1 MRLDPRTKLFMVFVV
16 SLIVMMSATTP
27 FLWAIRLSI
36 TLIPIILMIL
46 EKKYSSAL
54 KFLLAYAS
62 ALVLTFY
69 FLSEQS
75 EGLIASLLIGYCGI
89 VVQFMPALITA
100 WYVIRTTKIGE
111 FMSCMQ
117 KMHIPDG
124 IAVSLAV
131 VMRFFPTIK
140 EEYSSI
146 MRFFP
151 TIKEEYSSIN
161 DAMRMRGVMLG
172 GGNVLRMFEFRM
184 IPLLFS
190 CVNIGEELSAAAIT
204 RGLGGE
210 TKRSSLIEL
219 KLGLAD
225 YLLMAF
231 LTAAT
236 VIFVMYKYFL

>member
-1 MRLDPRTKLFMVFVV
+1 MKLDPRTKLFMIFVV

-27 FLWAIRLSI
+27 MLWAIRLSI
-36 TLIPIILMIL
+36 TLIPILLLIF
-46 EKKYSSAL
+46 EKKYAAAL
-54 KFLLAYAS
+54 RFLLAYCT
-62 ALVLTFY
+62 ALALTFF
-69 FLSEQS
+69 FLSSES
-75 EGLIASLLIGYCGI
+75 EGIVSSLLIGYCGI

-100 WYVIRTTKIGE
+100 WYVVRTTKIGE

-117 KMHIPDG
+117 KMHVPDG

-131 VMRFFPTIK
+131 V
-140 EEYSSI
+140 

-172 GGNVLRMFEFRM
+172 GGNVLKMVEYRM

-210 TKRSSLIEL
+210 VKRSSVVEL
-219 KLGLAD
+219 KLGSSD
-225 YLLMAF
+225 YFLMAF
-231 LTAAT
+231 LAAAT
-236 VIFVMYKYFL
+236 VLFVVLKYFV

>member
-16 SLIVMMSATTP
+16 SLIAMMSATTP
-27 FLWAIRLSI
+27 VLWVIRIII
-36 TLIPIILMIL
+36 TLIPIVLLIL

-54 KFLLAYAS
+54 RFFLAYGI
-62 ALVLTFY
+62 ALVLLLF
-69 FLSEQS
+69 FISENS
-75 EGLIASLLIGYCGI
+75 EGIIASLLIGYCGI

-146 MRFFP
+146 
-151 TIKEEYSSIN
+151 N

-190 CVNIGEELSAAAIT
+190 CVNIGKELSAAAIT

-210 TKRSSLIEL
+210 VKRSSVIEL
-219 KLGLAD
+219 KLGIAD
-225 YLLMAF
+225 YLIMTF
-231 LTAAT
+231 LAAAT
-236 VIFVMYKYFL
+236 VIFVVFKYFL

>member
-89 VVQFMPALITA
+89 VVQFMPAIITA
-100 WYVIRTTKIGE
+100 WYVVRTTKIGE

-117 KMHIPDG
+117 KMHVPDG

-131 VMRFFPTIK
+131 V
-140 EEYSSI
+140 

-210 TKRSSLIEL
+210 TKRSSIIEL

-231 LTAAT
+231 LTAST
-236 VIFVMYKYFL
+236 VIFVVYKYFL

>member
-1 MRLDPRTKLFMVFVV
+1 MKLDPRTKLFMVFVV

-89 VVQFMPALITA
+89 VVQFMPAIITA
-100 WYVIRTTKIGE
+100 WYVVRTTKIGE

-117 KMHIPDG
+117 KMHVPDG

-131 VMRFFPTIK
+131 V
-140 EEYSSI
+140 

-204 RGLGGE
+204 RGLGGDA
-210 TKRSSLIEL
+210 KRSSVIEL
-219 KLGLAD
+219 KLGVAD
-225 YLLMAF
+225 YLLMTF
-231 LTAAT
+231 LAAAT
-236 VIFVMYKYFL
+236 VIFVVFKYFL

>member
-100 WYVIRTTKIGE
+100 WYVVRTTKIGE

-117 KMHIPDG
+117 KMHVPDG

-131 VMRFFPTIK
+131 V
-140 EEYSSI
+140 

>member
-16 SLIVMMSATTP
+16 SLIAMMSATTP
-27 FLWAIRLSI
+27 VLWAIRIVI
-36 TLIPIILMIL
+36 TLIPIVLLIL

-54 KFLLAYAS
+54 RFILAYGI
-62 ALVLTFY
+62 ALILLLF
-69 FLSEQS
+69 FISENS
-75 EGLIASLLIGYCGI
+75 EGIIASLLIGYCGI

-140 EEYSSI
+140 EEYMSI
-146 MRFFP
+146 R
-151 TIKEEYSSIN
+151 
-161 DAMRMRGVMLG
+161 DAMKMRGITFG
-172 GGNVLRMFEFRM
+172 GGNAIKMVEFRM

-190 CVNIGEELSAAAIT
+190 CVNIGDELSAAAIT
-204 RGLGGE
+204 RGLGGKVRR
-210 TKRSSLIEL
+210 TSVVEL
-219 KLGLAD
+219 KLHVLD
-225 YLLMAF
+225 ILMLLF
-231 LTAAT
+231 FTASA
-236 VIFVMYKYFL
+236 VVFIVSKYFL

>member
-89 VVQFMPALITA
+89 VIQFMPAIITA
-100 WYVIRTTKIGE
+100 WYVVRTTKIGE

-117 KMHIPDG
+117 KMHVPDG

-131 VMRFFPTIK
+131 V
-140 EEYSSI
+140 

-210 TKRSSLIEL
+210 VKRSSVIEL
-219 KLGLAD
+219 KLGIAD
-225 YLLMAF
+225 FFLMAF

-236 VIFVMYKYFL
+236 VIFVVFKYFL

>member
-1 MRLDPRTKLFMVFVV
+1 MKLDPRTKLFLLFVV
-16 SLIVMMSATTP
+16 SFVVMMSATTP
-27 FLWAIRLSI
+27 LLWALRIGMTMVPI
-36 TLIPIILMIL
+36 TFLII
-46 EKKYSSAL
+46 EKH
-54 KFLLAYAS
+54 YAS
-62 ALVLTFY
+62 AFRFIVMYAVALILTFTCINENSTGFFMA
-69 FLSEQS
+69 FLM
-75 EGLIASLLIGYCGI
+75 GYCSI
-89 VVQFMPALITA
+89 IVQFMPAIITA
-100 WYVIRTTKIGE
+100 WYVVKTTKIGE

-131 VMRFFPTIK
+131 V
-140 EEYSSI
+140 

-204 RGLGGE
+204 RGLGGDV
-210 TKRSSLIEL
+210 KRSSIIEL
-219 KLGLAD
+219 KLGFVD
-225 YLLMAF
+225 YLLITI

-236 VIFVMYKYFL
+236 VIFVMYKYFI

>member
-1 MRLDPRTKLFMVFVV
+1 MKLDPRTKLFMVFVV
-16 SLIVMMSATTP
+16 SLVAMMSATTP
-27 FLWAIRLSI
+27 ILWGVRLTI
-36 TLIPIILMIL
+36 TLIPIILL
-46 EKKYSSAL
+46 VTEKK
-54 KFLLAYAS
+54 YAS
-62 ALVLTFY
+62 ALRFFLAYTIAFVLAFY
-69 FLSEQS
+69 FLSEKS
-75 EGLIASLLIGYCGI
+75 EGIISSLLIGYCGI
-89 VVQFMPALITA
+89 VVQFMPAMITA

-131 VMRFFPTIK
+131 V
-140 EEYSSI
+140 

-204 RGLGGE
+204 RGLGGDN
-210 TKRSSLIEL
+210 KRSSVIEL

-225 YLLMAF
+225 YLLMTF

>member
-1 MRLDPRTKLFMVFVV
+1 MKLDPRTKLFMIFVV

-27 FLWAIRLSI
+27 ILWAIRLSI
-36 TLIPIILMIL
+36 TLIPILLLIF
-46 EKKYSSAL
+46 EKKYAAAL
-54 KFLLAYAS
+54 RFLLAYGT
-62 ALVLTFY
+62 ALALTFF
-69 FLSEQS
+69 FLSSES
-75 EGLIASLLIGYCGI
+75 EGIVSSLLIGYCGI

-100 WYVIRTTKIGE
+100 WYVVRTTKIGE

-117 KMHIPDG
+117 KMHVPDG

-131 VMRFFPTIK
+131 V
-140 EEYSSI
+140 

-172 GGNVLRMFEFRM
+172 GGNVLKMVEYRM

-210 TKRSSLIEL
+210 VKRSSVVEL
-219 KLGLAD
+219 KLVAS
-225 YLLMAF
+225 YYFLMAF
-231 LTAAT
+231 LAAAT
-236 VIFVMYKYFL
+236 VLFVVLKYFV

>member
-1 MRLDPRTKLFMVFVV
+1 MKLDPRTKLFMVFVV

-62 ALVLTFY
+62 ALVLMFY

-100 WYVIRTTKIGE
+100 WYVVRTTKIGE

-117 KMHIPDG
+117 KMHVPDG

-131 VMRFFPTIK
+131 V
-140 EEYSSI
+140 

-210 TKRSSLIEL
+210 VKRSSVIEL
-219 KLGLAD
+219 KLGIAD
-225 YLLMAF
+225 YLIMTF
-231 LTAAT
+231 LAAAT
-236 VIFVMYKYFL
+236 VIFVVFKYFL

>member
-1 MRLDPRTKLFMVFVV
+1 MKLDPRTKLFMVFVV

-54 KFLLAYAS
+54 RFLLAYAS
-62 ALVLTFY
+62 ALVLMFY

-100 WYVIRTTKIGE
+100 WYVVRTTKIGE

-117 KMHIPDG
+117 KMHVPDG

-131 VMRFFPTIK
+131 V
-140 EEYSSI
+140 

-210 TKRSSLIEL
+210 VKRSSVIEL
-219 KLGLAD
+219 KLGIAD
-225 YLLMAF
+225 FFLMAF

-236 VIFVMYKYFL
+236 VIFVVFKYFL

>member
-16 SLIVMMSATTP
+16 SLIAMMSATTP
-27 FLWAIRLSI
+27 VLWVIRIII
-36 TLIPIILMIL
+36 TLIPIVLLIL
-46 EKKYSSAL
+46 EKKYSSSL
-54 KFLLAYAS
+54 RFFLAYGI
-62 ALVLTFY
+62 ALVLLLF
-69 FLSEQS
+69 FISENS
-75 EGLIASLLIGYCGI
+75 EGIIASLLIGYCGI

-146 MRFFP
+146 
-151 TIKEEYSSIN
+151 N

-210 TKRSSLIEL
+210 VKRSSVIEL

>member
-1 MRLDPRTKLFMVFVV
+1 MRLDPRTKLFMVFVI
-16 SLIVMMSATTP
+16 SLIAMMSATTP
-27 FLWAIRLSI
+27 VLWAIRLII
-36 TLIPIILMIL
+36 TLIPIVLLIL

-54 KFLLAYAS
+54 RFFLAYGI
-62 ALVLTFY
+62 ALVLLLF
-69 FLSEQS
+69 FISENS
-75 EGLIASLLIGYCGI
+75 EGIIASLLIGYCGI

-146 MRFFP
+146 
-151 TIKEEYSSIN
+151 N

-204 RGLGGE
+204 RGLGGDS
-210 TKRSSLIEL
+210 KRSSLIEL

-225 YLLMAF
+225 YLLMSF

>member
-1 MRLDPRTKLFMVFVV
+1 MKLDPRTKLFMVFVV

-62 ALVLTFY
+62 ALVLMFY

-89 VVQFMPALITA
+89 VVQFMPAIITA
-100 WYVIRTTKIGE
+100 WYVVRTTKIGE

-117 KMHIPDG
+117 KMHVPDG

-131 VMRFFPTIK
+131 V
-140 EEYSSI
+140 

-204 RGLGGE
+204 RGLGGDV
-210 TKRSSLIEL
+210 KRSSVIEL
-219 KLGLAD
+219 KLGIAD
-225 YLLMAF
+225 YLIMTF
-231 LTAAT
+231 LAVAT
-236 VIFVMYKYFL
+236 VIFVVFKYFL

>member
-1 MRLDPRTKLFMVFVV
+1 MKLDPRTKLFMIFVV

-27 FLWAIRLSI
+27 LLWAIRLSI
-36 TLIPIILMIL
+36 TLIPILLLIF
-46 EKKYSSAL
+46 EKKYAAAL
-54 KFLLAYAS
+54 RFLLAYGT
-62 ALVLTFY
+62 ALVLTFF
-69 FLSEQS
+69 FLSSES
-75 EGLIASLLIGYCGI
+75 EGIVSSLLIGYCGI

-100 WYVIRTTKIGE
+100 WYVVRTTKIGE

-117 KMHIPDG
+117 KMHVPDG

-131 VMRFFPTIK
+131 V
-140 EEYSSI
+140 

-172 GGNVLRMFEFRM
+172 GGNVLKMVEFRM

-210 TKRSSLIEL
+210 VKRSSVVEL
-219 KLGLAD
+219 KLGITD
-225 YLLMAF
+225 YLLMIF
-231 LTAAT
+231 LVAAT
-236 VIFVMYKYFL
+236 VLFVVLKYFV

>member
-1 MRLDPRTKLFMVFVV
+1 MKLDPRTKLFMVFVV

-62 ALVLTFY
+62 ALVLMFY
-69 FLSEQS
+69 FLSEKS

-89 VVQFMPALITA
+89 VVQFMPAIITA
-100 WYVIRTTKIGE
+100 WYVVRTTKIGE

-117 KMHIPDG
+117 KMHVPDG

-140 EEYSSI
+140 D
-146 MRFFP
+146 
-151 TIKEEYSSIN
+151 EYSSIN

-204 RGLGGE
+204 RGLGGDV
-210 TKRSSLIEL
+210 KRSSVIEL
-219 KLGLAD
+219 KLGIAD
-225 YLLMAF
+225 YLIMTF
-231 LTAAT
+231 LAAAT
-236 VIFVMYKYFL
+236 VIFVVFKYFL

>member
-1 MRLDPRTKLFMVFVV
+1 MKLDPRTKLFMVFVV

-62 ALVLTFY
+62 ALVLMFY

-89 VVQFMPALITA
+89 VVQFMPAIITA
-100 WYVIRTTKIGE
+100 WYVVRTTKIGE

-117 KMHIPDG
+117 KMHVPDG

-146 MRFFP
+146 
-151 TIKEEYSSIN
+151 N
-161 DAMRMRGVMLG
+161 DAMRMRGVMFG

-210 TKRSSLIEL
+210 VKRSSVIEL
-219 KLGLAD
+219 KLGIAD
-225 YLLMAF
+225 YLIMTF
-231 LTAAT
+231 LAAAT
-236 VIFVMYKYFL
+236 VIFVVFKYFL

>member
-1 MRLDPRTKLFMVFVV
+1 MKLDPRTKLFMILVV
-16 SLIVMMSATTP
+16 SIIAMMSATTP
-27 FLWAIRLSI
+27 LLWAIRLSI
-36 TLIPIILMIL
+36 TLIPIILLIV

-54 KFLLAYAS
+54 MFLISYVT
-62 ALVLTFY
+62 ALVLTFC
-69 FLSEQS
+69 FLSSES
-75 EGLIASLLIGYCGI
+75 EGLLSSLLIGYCGI

-117 KMHIPDG
+117 KMHVPDG
-124 IAVSLAV
+124 LSVSLAV
-131 VMRFFPTIK
+131 V
-140 EEYSSI
+140 

-161 DAMRMRGVMLG
+161 DAMRMRGVMFG
-172 GGNVLRMFEFRM
+172 GGNVLKMFEFRM

-210 TKRSSLIEL
+210 IKRSSIVEL
-219 KLGLAD
+219 RLGVFD
-225 YLLMAF
+225 YLLMTF

-236 VIFVMYKYFL
+236 VFFVVYKYFL

>member
-1 MRLDPRTKLFMVFVV
+1 MKLDPRTKLFMVFVV

-62 ALVLTFY
+62 ALVLMFY

-100 WYVIRTTKIGE
+100 WYVVRTTKIGE

-117 KMHIPDG
+117 KMHVPDG

-131 VMRFFPTIK
+131 V
-140 EEYSSI
+140 

-210 TKRSSLIEL
+210 VKRSSVIEL
-219 KLGLAD
+219 KLGIAD
-225 YLLMAF
+225 FFLMAF

-236 VIFVMYKYFL
+236 VIFVVFKYFL

>member
-1 MRLDPRTKLFMVFVV
+1 MKLDPRTKLFMVFIV

-27 FLWAIRLSI
+27 LLWAVRLSI
-36 TLIPIILMIL
+36 TLIPIILLIL

-54 KFLLAYAS
+54 RFLLAYSA
-62 ALVLTFY
+62 ALVLMFY
-69 FLSEQS
+69 FLSEKS

-100 WYVIRTTKIGE
+100 WYVVRTAQIGE

-117 KMHIPDG
+117 KMHVPDG

-131 VMRFFPTIK
+131 V
-140 EEYSSI
+140 

-210 TKRSSLIEL
+210 TKRSSIIEL

-231 LTAAT
+231 LTAST
-236 VIFVMYKYFL
+236 VIFVVYKYLL

>member
-16 SLIVMMSATTP
+16 SLIAMMSATTP
-27 FLWAIRLSI
+27 VLWVIRIII
-36 TLIPIILMIL
+36 TLIPIVLLIL

-54 KFLLAYAS
+54 RFFLAYGI
-62 ALVLTFY
+62 ALVLLLF
-69 FLSEQS
+69 FISENS
-75 EGLIASLLIGYCGI
+75 EGIIASLLIGYCGI

-146 MRFFP
+146 
-151 TIKEEYSSIN
+151 N

-210 TKRSSLIEL
+210 VKRSSVIEL

>member
-1 MRLDPRTKLFMVFVV
+1 MKLDPRTKLFMVFVV

-89 VVQFMPALITA
+89 VVQFMPAIITA
-100 WYVIRTTKIGE
+100 WYVVRTTKIGE

-117 KMHIPDG
+117 KMHVPDG

-131 VMRFFPTIK
+131 V
-140 EEYSSI
+140 

-210 TKRSSLIEL
+210 VKRSSVIEL
-219 KLGLAD
+219 KLGVAD
-225 YLLMAF
+225 YLIMTF
-231 LTAAT
+231 LAAAT
-236 VIFVMYKYFL
+236 VIFIVFKYFL

>member
-46 EKKYSSAL
+46 EKNYSSAL

-89 VVQFMPALITA
+89 VVQFMPAIITA
-100 WYVIRTTKIGE
+100 WYVVRTTKIGE

-117 KMHIPDG
+117 KMHVPDG

-131 VMRFFPTIK
+131 V
-140 EEYSSI
+140 

-210 TKRSSLIEL
+210 TKRSSIIEL

-231 LTAAT
+231 LTAST
-236 VIFVMYKYFL
+236 VIFVVYKYLL

>member
-1 MRLDPRTKLFMVFVV
+1 MKLDPRTKLFMVFVV

-27 FLWAIRLSI
+27 LLWAVRLSI

-62 ALVLTFY
+62 ALVLMFY

-89 VVQFMPALITA
+89 VVQFMPAIITA
-100 WYVIRTTKIGE
+100 WYVVRTTKIGE

-117 KMHIPDG
+117 KMHVPDG

-131 VMRFFPTIK
+131 V
-140 EEYSSI
+140 

-210 TKRSSLIEL
+210 VKRSSVIEL
-219 KLGLAD
+219 KLGIAD
-225 YLLMAF
+225 FFLMAF

-236 VIFVMYKYFL
+236 VIFVVFKYFL

>member
-16 SLIVMMSATTP
+16 SLIAMMSATTP
-27 FLWAIRLSI
+27 VLWVIRIII
-36 TLIPIILMIL
+36 TLIPIVLLIL

-54 KFLLAYAS
+54 RFFLAYGI
-62 ALVLTFY
+62 ALVLLLF
-69 FLSEQS
+69 FISENS
-75 EGLIASLLIGYCGI
+75 EGIIASLLIGYCGI

-146 MRFFP
+146 
-151 TIKEEYSSIN
+151 N

-190 CVNIGEELSAAAIT
+190 CVNIGEELSAI
-204 RGLGGE
+204 
-210 TKRSSLIEL
+210 
-219 KLGLAD
+219 
-225 YLLMAF
+225 
-231 LTAAT
+231 
-236 VIFVMYKYFL
+236 IF